1 MDGGKKR
8 QSALGRF
15 RTRYTGSI
23 LLLCS
28 AAVLL
33 TAAVNLFLSQL
44 PSGWT
49 HFDTT
54 DIRLYS
60 LSDFT
65 KQVLS
70 SLEEDIDIYLVAP
83 YGSEDSIVQELLSR
97 YAGSSGRVRVRQ
109 VDPALEPDTLARFT
123 PSIEA
128 NSVIVT
134 GENRF
139 RVLSPGELYLDSA
152 SGSQFAGEQR
162 ITGAISF
169 VASGKSPK
177 LYQLSGHGEGELPSY
192 LVQAISQENIQLEE
206 LRLSAEKAVPDDAD
220 ILLLYAPE
228 RDLLE
233 EETELL
239 LEYLRSGGRMILIGG
254 GINQPSPN
262 LDALGAY
269 YGITRE
275 EGVVMEG
282 NSNYYL
288 EQYPSYVLAGIASHA
303 ITRPLLDKGYFVLSP
318 MSFGLAPAAQ
328 VRESVISS
336 ALLYTTQ
343 SSLSVSGSGLES
355 GQVDAYAQGPFTI
368 GLAVEE
374 EGAEGTARLVWFT
387 SPYLL
392 LEEVN
397 ELSSGAN
404 CDLFLNTLSW
414 MYDFDQGISIRAKN
428 LMMDYLVIRPGTGTA
443 LGIVLAAVIPMAVL
457 AIGVVVLQKRRKR

>member
-1 MDGGKKR
+1 MGEEKKR
-8 QSALGRF
+8 PSAPGRF

-23 LLLCS
+23 LLLCG

-54 DIRLYS
+54 EIGLYS

-65 KQVLS
+65 GQVLS
-70 SLEEDIDIYLVAP
+70 SLEEDIDIYLVAQ

-97 YAGSSGRVRVRQ
+97 YAGSSGRVQVRQ
-109 VDPALEPDTLARFT
+109 VDPALEPDILARFA

-128 NSVIVT
+128 NSVIVA
-134 GENRF
+134 GKDRF
-139 RVLSPGELYLDSA
+139 RILSPNELYVDDA
-152 SGSQFAGEQR
+152 SGSQFAGEQEV
-162 ITGAISF
+162 TGAISF

-177 LYQLSGHGEGELPSY
+177 LYQLSGHGEGALPSY
-192 LVQAISQENIQLEE
+192 IMQAIAQENIQMEE
-206 LRLSAEKAVPDDAD
+206 LRLSTEKAVPDDAD

-233 EETELL
+233 EETRLL

-254 GINQPSPN
+254 SMSQPSPN
-262 LDALGAY
+262 LDALGAS
-269 YGITRE
+269 YGINQE
-275 EGVVMEG
+275 EGIIIER

-288 EQYPSYVLAGIASHA
+288 EQYPSYVLTGIAGHA
-303 ITRPLLDKGYFVLSP
+303 ITQPLLDKGYFILSP
-318 MSFGLAPAAQ
+318 MSFGLAPAEE
-328 VRESVISS
+328 VRESVVSS

-343 SSLSVSGSGLES
+343 SSLSVSGAGLE
-355 GQVDAYAQGPFTI
+355 GGPVDAFAQGPFTV

-374 EGAEGTARLVWFT
+374 EGLEGTARLVWFT

-428 LMMDYLVIRPGTGTA
+428 LMMDYLVIRPGTGMA
-443 LGIVLAAVIPMAVL
+443 LGIVLTALIPIAVL
-457 AIGVVVLQKRRKR
+457 ATGVVVLKKRRER